1 MNKRLVSF
9 LRKFHTATLR
19 RSAHAFNKGVLE
31 RKNASSWIQKKALRI
46 FLSLAKKA
54 ILIEDDLD
62 KVNFITDINSRT
74 GSIAFVQLRQM
85 QSRKHARYRH
95 PSRQKRGPHGR

>member
-1 MNKRLVSF
+1 MNKRLFPFCANSIQPP
-9 LRKFHTATLR
+9 LGGL
-19 RSAHAFNKGVLE
+19 AHAFNKGVLE

-74 GSIAFVQLRQM
+74 GSIAFVR
-85 QSRKHARYRH
+85 
-95 PSRQKRGPHGR
+95 